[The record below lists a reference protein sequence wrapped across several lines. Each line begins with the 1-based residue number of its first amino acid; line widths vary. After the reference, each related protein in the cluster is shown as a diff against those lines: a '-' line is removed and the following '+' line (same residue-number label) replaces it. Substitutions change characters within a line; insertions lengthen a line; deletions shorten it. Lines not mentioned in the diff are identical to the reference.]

1 VVGTPEH
8 TELEVDSV
16 ISRQNVSKEGWTT
29 YYVDGANGNDA
40 NNGLRWESAL
50 KTIQAAIDKAE
61 SWAKIYVKAGTYAE
75 SITLDKE
82 HLKIIGESRS
92 SVIIAPSSATH
103 VVNITGD
110 QCELHNLKIVF
121 PTGTGATSAV
131 RLASF
136 KNTIENVWLHNDGD
150 DGWGFLMGSGY
161 DEQTIRNCKVTGFMN
176 QMNIAGGIKH
186 HIHDNDLIL
195 NGAGGVN
202 IYVDSTSRCLIHD
215 NYCDGGGAG
224 TGIDSSNNSKNS
236 YYHNNLLNHTDNAS
250 EDSANNLW
258 RENFYDDGPLD
269 IDNDGY
275 GDSPYDVGN
284 PAGTDYDYFPI
295 AKVNGWKALHGGK
308 GGVATAGYTGDIMI
322 LDSFAYISDAA
333 LQAEWHNDGEAG
345 APTLSTTS
353 VFGEHSMEV
362 AIGAG
367 GTGSVYR
374 NIKSCDFTVIANINF
389 YARSNKA
396 GGDTCRLYL
405 YDSDGNYSYWDCAIA
420 TADTWEDININPAST
435 PDGSSLTP
443 PDLTDIVKI
452 EFGNLTAGSTYL
464 FDFIALESLVS
475 SKVGLGYDGLD
486 DAMETTSSVRGH
498 LLLEGNRV
506 GAGYDAADD
515 TPREDGSVRGHLLF
529 IQDHIEWH
537 EIEDASD
544 YNDTTVNPI
553 KANKEYPILKIYC
566 SGGTIYVY
574 KYVWT
579 TDQGGADPDLTT
591 AQSLITSFDGDLF
604 EVSKI
609 FVTIKP
615 STINGLWD
623 NMGATDK
630 VYLFVRYYDGV
641 SSDMKLVPPVVLRD
655 KASDTLVSSPPV
667 DTDLGETVVFDTEKV
682 IQPTMLVVYFYVD
695 NNIATRTYVPFTFS
709 VRRAH

>member
-1 VVGTPEH
+1 MPEH
-8 TELEVDSV
+8 TELEIDSV
-16 ISRQNVSKEGWTT
+16 ISRQNVAKEGWTT

-40 NNGLRWESAL
+40 NNGLRWESAF

-75 SITLDKE
+75 SITLDKK

-103 VVNITGD
+103 VVDITGD

-136 KNTIENVWLHNDGD
+136 KNTIENVWLHNEGN
-150 DGWGFLMGSGY
+150 DGWGFLTGSGY
-161 DEQTIRNCKVTGFMN
+161 DEQTIRNCKVTGFLN

-202 IYVDSTSRCLIHD
+202 IYLSGTSRCEIHD

-224 TGIDSSNNSKNS
+224 TGIDSDNNEKNI
-236 YYHNNLLNHTDNAS
+236 YYHNNLLNHTKNA
-250 EDSANNLW
+250 EENSANNLW

-269 IDNDGY
+269 VDNDGY
-275 GDSPYDVGN
+275 GDSPYDVGD

-308 GGVATAGYTGDIMI
+308 GGIATAGYTGDIMI

-374 NIKSCDFTVIANINF
+374 NIKSRDFTVIANINF

-405 YDSDGNYSYWDCAIA
+405 YDSDGNYSYWNCTITA
-420 TADTWEDININPAST
+420 ADTWEDININPTST

-464 FDFIALESLVS
+464 FDFIVLESLVS

-486 DAMETTSSVRGH
+486 DAVETTSSVRGH

-529 IQDHIEWH
+529 HHDHVEIH
-537 EIEDASD
+537 EIND
-544 YNDTTVNPI
+544 YSEYGDTTVSCI
-553 KANKEYPILKIYC
+553 KANKEYPILEVVV
-566 SGGTIYVY
+566 SDSTIYVY

-579 TDQGGADPDLTT
+579 TDQGGADPTET
-591 AQSLITSFDGDLF
+591 RARVEITHFDGDMF
-604 EVSKI
+604 ELSKI
-609 FVTIKP
+609 FVN
-615 STINGLWD
+615 INLDVTGLWSK
-623 NMGATDK
+623 MGATDK
-630 VYLFVRYYDGV
+630 AYLYAKYYDGQWNLLPDV
-641 SSDMKLVPPVVLRD
+641 ILRD
-655 KASDTLVSSPPV
+655 KSSDTLRSSPPV
-667 DTDLGETVVFDTEKV
+667 DTDLGDAVVFDTDKV
-682 IQPTMLVVYFYVD
+682 QLGTKFIIYLRNTG
-695 NNIATRTYVPFTFS
+695 NIATYVAIPFMFG